1 VEPGEVRVFAQ
12 YDRDLTL
19 EADVVVVG
27 SGPTGAVVA
36 KELTDAGKSV
46 VLVEEGPP
54 FVPAEYEFDGG
65 LSMARTMREA
75 CARRAA
81 PSCPPCRRSRLA
93 VARW

>member
-1 VEPGEVRVFAQ
+1 MSSVEPGEVRVFAQ

-27 SGPTGAVVA
+27 SGPTGAVAA

-65 LSMARTMREA
+65 LSMARTMREGGL
-75 CARRAA
+75 RTT
-81 PSCPPCRRSRLA
+81 SGTITITVS
-93 VARW
+93 